1 LLGAGLKP
9 ALCFWAQS
17 ARGGCSYHSVTRRLL
32 RRPSMEG
39 LLAKTYGRARG
50 TVPLLVVAGVTTLQ
64 RERQATHGAWIPAS
78 LIRSGTGLGRNGI
91 QRARQPRPY
100 GMLCRYDGLGD
111 RRGRLSYRLWLDFYY
126 RAVREPSLHSLESAR
141 GGLQATQIHHKT
153 CAPRSCLRV
162 CPGLV
167 WTCSSYGIIWLII
180 TDLANHRCV
189 CPPFI

>member
-1 LLGAGLKP
+1 MWSVRAGLKP
-9 ALCFWAQS
+9 ALTFLGTACRAPPTFE
-17 ARGGCSYHSVTRRLL
+17 HPHPSVNSGQAVCVCNLL
-32 RRPSMEG
+32 PS
-39 LLAKTYGRARG
+39 
-50 TVPLLVVAGVTTLQ
+50 
-64 RERQATHGAWIPAS
+64 RERNAWIPAS